1 MELKWTKLLL
11 ISLVSMTLTLLFMV
25 ISNVEDQYD
34 PNMHVTFLQPMKGKN
49 KDLNKK
55 YTFDGYFSFSFD

>member
-11 ISLVSMTLTLLFMV
+11 ITLVSMTLTLLFMV

-55 YTFDGYFSFSFD
+55 YTFNGYFSFSFD

>member
-1 MELKWTKLLL
+1 
-11 ISLVSMTLTLLFMV
+11 MV

-34 PNMHVTFLQPMKGKN
+34 PNVHVTFLQPMKGKN

-55 YTFDGYFSFSFD
+55 YTFNGYFSFSFD